1 MVAEGDPVDSGGVLV
16 SLATTHGENVLK
28 QSVRAY
34 LHPRDGRG
42 SRGGK
47 PEDTAR
53 STKMGRAPMCVGKQ
67 QPQVVLYKVLYRLLR
82 KPR

>member
-1 MVAEGDPVDSGGVLV
+1 MVAGGGPADSGDVLV

-53 STKMGRAPMCVGKQ
+53 PTKMERAPMCVGKR
-67 QPQVVLYKVLYRLLR
+67 QPQVVLYKILYRLLR
-82 KPR
+82 KAR

>member
-1 MVAEGDPVDSGGVLV
+1 M
-16 SLATTHGENVLK
+16 LK

-53 STKMGRAPMCVGKQ
+53 SAKMGRAPMCVGLTVGKR

-82 KPR
+82 KAR

>member
-1 MVAEGDPVDSGGVLV
+1 MVAGGDPADSGDVLV
-16 SLATTHGENVLK
+16 SLATTHGEIVLK

-34 LHPRDGRG
+34 LHPLDGRV

-47 PEDTAR
+47 PEDMAR
-53 STKMGRAPMCVGKQ
+53 STKMGRAPMCVGKR

-82 KPR
+82 KAR